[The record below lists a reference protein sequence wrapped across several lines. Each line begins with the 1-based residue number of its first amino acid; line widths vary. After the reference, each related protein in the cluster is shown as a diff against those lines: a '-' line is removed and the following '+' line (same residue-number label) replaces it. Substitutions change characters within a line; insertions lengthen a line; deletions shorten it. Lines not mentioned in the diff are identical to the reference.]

1 MRQPRA
7 RPQAVPAQHTGH
19 QIGAS
24 LCEGSRMKRGRFA
37 IAGLPAGRKA
47 RGIPAG

>member
-1 MRQPRA
+1 MRRRKA
-7 RPQAVPAQHTGH
+7 RPQPRPHPTGH

-37 IAGLPAGRKA
+37 IVGLPAGRKA